1 MKIAL
6 KSVIFYIIIM
16 VEESIEEIKKLPSR
30 ERLEKLREYEKKRKE
45 ELEEAE
51 RLIKQSSEEV
61 RREDVVDKIEVPEQ
75 KKIDINDLFESD
87 DKSLEAVIGREA
99 PEKLDDD
106 TIKYELS
113 LDYQLIAKQLVTGA
127 PDYQMQ
133 RTAQRVEERINEMLE
148 KFDYANMSKDVANQ
162 LVATKSVLYQMKKKT
177 GM

>member
-1 MKIAL
+1 MA
-6 KSVIFYIIIM
+6 
-16 VEESIEEIKKLPSR
+16 EESIEEIKKLPSR
-30 ERLEKLREYEKKRKE
+30 ERLEKLKEYEKKRKE

-51 RLIKQSSEEV
+51 RLIKQGSEEV

-75 KKIDINDLFESD
+75 KKINISDLFESN

-106 TIKYELS
+106 TIKYELN
-113 LDYQLIAKQLVTGA
+113 LDYQLIAKQLDAGA
-127 PDYQMQ
+127 PEYQMQ

-148 KFDYANMSKDVANQ
+148 KFDYANMSKDVTNQ